1 MHKHDFADGDRK
13 VVWAVLVNILLTIV
27 QIIGGLVSGSLA
39 LIADAIHNL
48 SDAMALVIAFGA
60 RKIARLPANE
70 EMSFGYGRAE
80 LVAAIINYTTLIVIG
95 CFLIYEAVWRF
106 FEPLQVDGWI
116 VVVLATVALI
126 IDLITAGL
134 THKLAKHSM
143 NIRAAFLHN
152 LADALGSIG
161 VILAGTLILLY
172 DWRYIDPIITI
183 AIAFYILWQALT
195 EGLDVVRIL
204 MLATPKDID
213 RRELMESITSIDGV
227 DSIQHIHVWQIEE
240 NRLSLEA
247 HLTVSAREFSECEGL
262 KTKIRKH
269 LSETYNV
276 QHSTLEIAVAVT

>member
-13 VVWAVLVNILLTIV
+13 VVWAVLVNILLTVV
-27 QIIGGLVSGSLA
+27 QIIGGLISGSLA

-60 RKIARLPANE
+60 RKISRLPANE

-80 LVAAIINYTTLIVIG
+80 LVAAIINYTTLVVIG
-95 CFLIYEAVWRF
+95 CFLIYEAIWRF

-262 KTKIRKH
+262 KKKIRKH
-269 LSETYNV
+269 LSETYDV

>member
-1 MHKHDFADGDRK
+1 MHKHEFADGDRK
-13 VVWAVLVNILLTIV
+13 VVWAVLVNILLTVV

-95 CFLIYEAVWRF
+95 CFLIYEAIWRF

-172 DWRYIDPIITI
+172 DWRYIDPIITM

-195 EGLDVVRIL
+195 EGLDVVRVL

-247 HLTVSAREFSECEGL
+247 HLTVTAREFSECENL
-262 KTKIRKH
+262 KTKIRKY
-269 LSETYNV
+269 LSETYDV

>member
-1 MHKHDFADGDRK
+1 MHKHEFADGDRK
-13 VVWAVLVNILLTIV
+13 VVWAVLVNILLTVV

-95 CFLIYEAVWRF
+95 CFLIYEAIWRF

-172 DWRYIDPIITI
+172 DWRYIDPIITM

-195 EGLDVVRIL
+195 EGLDVVRVL

-213 RRELMESITSIDGV
+213 RREMVESITSIDGV
-227 DSIQHIHVWQIEE
+227 VSIQHIHVWQIEE

-247 HLTVSAREFSECEGL
+247 HLTVSAGELSECELL

-269 LSETYNV
+269 LSEIYDV
-276 QHSTLEIAVAVT
+276 QHSTLEIAVAVP

>member
-13 VVWAVLVNILLTIV
+13 VVWAVLVNVLLTIV

-134 THKLAKHSM
+134 THKLAKYSM

-195 EGLDVVRIL
+195 EGLDVVRTL

-213 RRELMESITSIDGV
+213 RRELMESITSINGV

-247 HLTVSAREFSECEGL
+247 HLTVSAREFSECESL

-269 LSETYNV
+269 LSETYDV

>member
-13 VVWAVLVNILLTIV
+13 VVWAVFVNVLLTVV

-213 RRELMESITSIDGV
+213 RRELMESITSINGV

-247 HLTVSAREFSECEGL
+247 HLTVTAREFSECENL

-269 LSETYNV
+269 LSETYDV

>member
-95 CFLIYEAVWRF
+95 CFLIYEAIWRF

-172 DWRYIDPIITI
+172 DWRYIDPIITM

-195 EGLDVVRIL
+195 EGLDVVRVL

-247 HLTVSAREFSECEGL
+247 HLTVTAREFSECENL
-262 KTKIRKH
+262 KTKIRKY
-269 LSETYNV
+269 LSETYDV

>member
-13 VVWAVLVNILLTIV
+13 VVLAVLVNILLTIV

-134 THKLAKHSM
+134 TDKLAKHSM

-213 RRELMESITSIDGV
+213 RRELMESITSINGV

-247 HLTVSAREFSECEGL
+247 HLTVSAREFSECESL

-269 LSETYNV
+269 LSETYDV

>member
-13 VVWAVLVNILLTIV
+13 VVWAVLVNVLLTIV

-80 LVAAIINYTTLIVIG
+80 LVAAIINYTTLIIIG

-126 IDLITAGL
+126 IDLITSGL

-172 DWRYIDPIITI
+172 DWRYIDPIITM

-247 HLTVSAREFSECEGL
+247 HLTVTAREFSECENL
-262 KTKIRKH
+262 KTKIRKY
-269 LSETYNV
+269 LSETYDV

>member
-213 RRELMESITSIDGV
+213 RRELMESITSINGV

-247 HLTVSAREFSECEGL
+247 HLAVSAREFSECESL

-269 LSETYNV
+269 LSETYDV

>member
-13 VVWAVLVNILLTIV
+13 VVLAVLVNILLTIV

-247 HLTVSAREFSECEGL
+247 HLTVSAREFSECESL
-262 KTKIRKH
+262 KKKIRKH
-269 LSETYNV
+269 LSETYDV